1 MLGLCCFI
9 CFEMFPN
16 VSFFH
21 LFLPFLYF
29 PFYCQESCSSFWKT
43 FIYSGTAQMPQK
55 EPPTRD
61 FFNIFGWCPAQ
72 KKLCSGCEQIFF
84 IIFCTAAVYFLCGV
98 RHSSIAPYSAYL
110 ILSRL
115 RPRRGR
121 VNKISKKIAKK
132 KSLPWC
138 QIPLMC

>member
-55 EPPTRD
+55 EPNKR
-61 FFNIFGWCPAQ
+61 FFQYIRLVPAQ
-72 KKLCSGCEQIFF
+72 KNYAADVSRYFF

-110 ILSRL
+110 IFSRL

-132 KSLPWC
+132 NHFHGAKYP
-138 QIPLMC
+138 